1 MTGNNTPGP
10 HGGKS
15 ENLTYTRSPDPLP
28 VLIGGIIVASM
39 YLFPLFPVPGRIGSP
54 LTLAAI
60 AMGEFAPPFP
70 QNFLYL
76 LTLIM
81 GWVVAIGL
89 AVYGLMNTKPDLS
102 FEKE

>member
-1 MTGNNTPGP
+1 MQD
-10 HGGKS
+10 
-15 ENLTYTRSPDPLP
+15 EDITYTWSPDPFP
-28 VLIGGIIVASM
+28 VLIGIIVVASM

-76 LTLIM
+76 LALIM
-81 GWVVAIGL
+81 GWGVAIGL
-89 AVYGLMNTKPDLS
+89 LIYGLVNKKPDLS
-102 FEKE
+102 FENV

>member
-1 MTGNNTPGP
+1 MKWDDTAGTQVIMD
-10 HGGKS
+10 KD
-15 ENLTYTRSPDPLP
+15 LTYTWSPDPYP
-28 VLIGGIIVASM
+28 VLIAVIIVASM

-70 QNFLYL
+70 GNLLYL

-81 GWVVAIGL
+81 GWGVAIGL
-89 AVYGLMNTKPDLS
+89 AVYGLANKKPDLLL
-102 FEKE
+102 EKV